1 MAEIL
6 QLATSGCF
14 RANCYL
20 VRSQD
25 EAALID
31 PTADP
36 DQVAAVLAEHGL
48 HLKYVLLT
56 HAHYDHLMTLYDP
69 AAFAGLP
76 VHLHAADAPALLD
89 VRALVANLFGMR
101 TPPPQREVQTLA
113 DGDILPLGDTVLT
126 VHHTPG
132 HTPGSVCYGVGDR
145 WLTGDTLFADSI
157 GATRFPGGDGDLLF
171 ASLAGILADPP
182 THIYPGHGGD
192 ASFAE
197 VLRYNPY
204 LRSLT
209 QGM

>member
-6 QLATSGCF
+6 RLDVPGCF

-20 VRSQD
+20 VWSQN

-36 DQVAAVLAEHGL
+36 DQVAAALAARGL
-48 HLKYVLLT
+48 RLKYILLT

-69 AAFAGLP
+69 AAFADLP
-76 VHLHAADAPALLD
+76 VCIHAADAPALGD
-89 VRALVANLFGMR
+89 VRTLVANLFGIR
-101 TPPPQREVQTLA
+101 TPPPARAVQTLA
-113 DGDILPLGDTVLT
+113 DGDTLPLGDEVLT

-132 HTPGSVCYGVGDR
+132 HTPGSVCYAVGDR

-171 ASLAGILADPP
+171 ASLACVLADPP
-182 THIYPGHGGD
+182 AHIYPGHGAD
-192 ASFAE
+192 APMAE

>member
-6 QLATSGCF
+6 QLDASGGF

-20 VRSQD
+20 VWSQD

-36 DQVAAVLAEHGL
+36 DQVAAALAARGL
-48 HLKYVLLT
+48 RLRYILLT
-56 HAHYDHLMTLYDP
+56 HAHYDHLMTLYD
-69 AAFAGLP
+69 ASAFADLP
-76 VHLHAADAPALLD
+76 VYIHAADAPALGD
-89 VRALVANLFGMR
+89 VRALVADLFGVR
-101 TPPPQREVQTLA
+101 IPLPPREVQTLS
-113 DGDILPLGDTVLT
+113 DGDTLPLGDEEITVY
-126 VHHTPG
+126 HTPG
-132 HTPGSVCYGVGDR
+132 HTPGSVCYGSGDR

-157 GATRFPGGDGDLLF
+157 GATRFPGGDSDLLF
-171 ASLAGILADPP
+171 SSLARILIAPP
-182 THIYPGHGGD
+182 AHIYPGHGGD
-192 ASFAE
+192 APMAE